1 MGRKYIPVACR
12 DRLYKLFGADLKRVK
27 CISKRS
33 VPGVPRFDEGTYSEE
48 ERGLSDFKQ
57 IVEEESF

>member
-12 DRLYKLFGADLKRVK
+12 DRLYKLFGADLRRVK
-27 CISKRS
+27 CISKRT
-33 VPGVPRFDEGTYSEE
+33 VPGVPRFDEGSNSEE
-48 ERGLSDFKQ
+48 ERSLSVFKE